1 MMTDATPLHSI
12 PLVGQHCSNPVFGKV
27 VFKPRIG
34 TIGAECQLMFKVP
47 FNSESDNQKGVAFF
61 VHCRHFSPIIC
72 HSAKRGMKT
81 SDCFVWCFEISATPV
96 LPPFL
101 LPFGTIHQTKEWFS
115 MVKFP
120 IRSRLPTTFNWIE
133 TTALSGKSNTLR
145 ERQCCF

>member
-1 MMTDATPLHSI
+1 MS
-12 PLVGQHCSNPVFGKV
+12 VRYV
-27 VFKPRIG
+27 R
-34 TIGAECQLMFKVP
+34 
-47 FNSESDNQKGVAFF
+47 VAFF

-133 TTALSGKSNTLR
+133 TTALSEKSYICASSDRAAAYTLR
-145 ERQCCF
+145 KYDEK